1 MKKRTPPRDPGAGLD
16 ETQRL
21 MARGVM
27 RPLTSGERSQRAW
40 GDGSPSAKV
49 ASSFIKPNDRLSSF
63 ERLQIYNQQYWWRI
77 LGSFQEDFRGSRAVL
92 GERRF
97 DRLAVAYLEAHGSTS
112 WSLRD
117 LGQLLPAFLEKHPAL
132 TAPHTALAL
141 DMARVEWARI
151 VAFDGPSLPV
161 LDPATLARKT
171 PATIRL
177 RLQPYLTLLAL
188 AHPVDALL
196 RKLRQSSVETGTAS
210 NAVGANRRRRRP
222 VVLRAKASPDPIHLA
237 IHRVD
242 LSVYFKRL
250 DPEAFTLLTA
260 LNAGASLEGA
270 CASAFAKSTASAGEA
285 SGKVR
290 EWFATWT
297 ELGWLCSVRGRTGG
311 SRIDRM

>member
-1 MKKRTPPRDPGAGLD
+1 MNKRTPPRDPGAGLD
-16 ETQRL
+16 EIQRL
-21 MARGVM
+21 MVRAVM
-27 RPLTSGERSQRAW
+27 RPLTSGDRSQRAW
-40 GDGSPSAKV
+40 VDGSPSAEI
-49 ASSFIKPNDRLSSF
+49 AGSFIKPNDRLSSF

-77 LGSFQEDFRGSRAVL
+77 LGSFQEDFRGLRAVL

-112 WSLRD
+112 WSLRN
-117 LGQLLPAFLEKHPAL
+117 LGQRLPAFLEMHPAL

-151 VAFDGPSLPV
+151 VAFDDPALPP

-196 RKLRQSSVETGTAS
+196 RKLRQSSAETGTAS
-210 NAVGANRRRRRP
+210 NAVGASPRRRRP
-222 VVLRAKASPDPIHLA
+222 VVLRANALPDPIHLA

-250 DPEAFTLLTA
+250 DLEAFTLLTA

-270 CASAFAKSTASAGEA
+270 CASAFAKSSASAGEA
-285 SGKVR
+285 SAKVR

-297 ELGWLCSVRGRTGG
+297 ELGWLAKG
-311 SRIDRM
+311 